1 MSTLSVEARPVYRH
15 IVVKRKSAV
24 ALAADPVTLQRVRQQ
39 IEEVARGVRVAVDA
53 DLAHLIKRNHLRNS
67 MKTVYGETA
76 DEEALAKVQTYQGSA
91 IIVGTLHKEKVP
103 GGSEPLPATATFWTI
118 KVSDAEKDP
127 QAAFMR
133 GAEDLQRRFQ
143 EFSDSKF
150 KLLDPSVAAGV
161 TLVTVAYAPIA
172 AYTGEYTG
180 FEVGMEFH
188 QVTRFGSVDA
198 SSFELYSEDGRYP
211 VSPPSDGYMMM
222 LMKSKEAIGD
232 LPGFLTDE
240 QREGIKAYRENKR
253 NPQ

>member
-1 MSTLSVEARPVYRH
+1 MSTLTVEARPVYRH
-15 IVVKRKSAV
+15 IVVKRKAAV
-24 ALAADPVTLQRVRQQ
+24 AMTADPLTLKKVRQQ
-39 IEEVARGVRVAVDA
+39 LDEVARGVRVAVDP
-53 DLAHLIKRNHLRNS
+53 DIDHLVKRNHLRNS

-76 DEEALAKVQTYQGSA
+76 DEEAQAKVHATQGGA
-91 IIVGTLHKEKVP
+91 IIVGTLHKEKIP
-103 GGSEPLPATATFWTI
+103 GGTEPLPQVATFWTV
-118 KVSDAEKDP
+118 KASDAEKDP

-133 GAEDLQRRFQ
+133 GAEELQKRFQ

-172 AYTGEYTG
+172 AYTGEVTG

-188 QVTRFGSVDA
+188 QVTRFGLVDA
-198 SSFELYSEDGRYP
+198 SSFELVSEDGRYP

-222 LMKSKEAIGD
+222 LMKSKEAIGE

-240 QREGIKAYRENKR
+240 QRTAIKNRTL
-253 NPQ
+253 